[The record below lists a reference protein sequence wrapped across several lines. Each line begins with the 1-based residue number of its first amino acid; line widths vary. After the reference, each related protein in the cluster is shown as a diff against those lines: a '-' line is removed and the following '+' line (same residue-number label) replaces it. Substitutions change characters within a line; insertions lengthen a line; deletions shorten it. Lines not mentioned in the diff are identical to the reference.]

1 MKHKITELIPKFS
14 HDLSDSEKYSIFRE
28 ISEYQRAFKWN
39 EWEFGIDLIDR
50 PELIKHTSKENLLRM
65 FVVIIETD
73 KSNKSFFSQII
84 KSGIVDKIIDH
95 LRKKLEQNQKDQN
108 ENIKIDATFDFRSD
122 TTPNRDPDQ
131 HSSTLRLYH
140 KLLWSK
146 TLPNGQ
152 VLDLSDKVSGK
163 YLYHKSNLGEFN
175 LTSDSIIHS
184 YKNTVRMKN
193 VLDQIPRQ
201 DIQDI
206 YNSFQTI
213 GGYTVFPG
221 GVRKGYQTINQARG
235 CNQKVVDRFDITLEC
250 IRRYYNRVDSPLRR
264 TFEGYSDFFNLFQN
278 FRGYVDFFYLQD
290 LVLPDYSKIKFFL
303 PFDETFPMNPFPE
316 NVDNYF
322 LYIKNTKSFSVKRTN
337 RIIDNYQN
345 DT

>member
-1 MKHKITELIPKFS
+1 MKPKILELISKFS
-14 HDLSDSEKYSIFRE
+14 NKLSDNERYSIFRE

-39 EWEFGIDLIDR
+39 EWQFGIDLIDR

-122 TTPNRDPDQ
+122 TTPNRDPDKY
-131 HSSTLRLYH
+131 SATLRSYH

-152 VLDLSDKVSGK
+152 LLDLSDKLSGK

-175 LTSDSIIHS
+175 LTSDTIYRS
-184 YKNTVRMKN
+184 YISTVRMKN
-193 VLDQIPRQ
+193 VLDQIPTK
-201 DIQDI
+201 DIQYI
-206 YNSFQTI
+206 FNSFQTI

-221 GVRKGYQTINQARG
+221 DVRKGYQTINQARG

-264 TFEGYSDFFNLFQN
+264 TFEGYSDFFNLFEN

-303 PFDETFPMNPFPE
+303 PFDETFPMYPFPE
-316 NVDNYF
+316 KIDDYLLF
-322 LYIKNTKSFSVKRTN
+322 AKNTKLFVTKRTN